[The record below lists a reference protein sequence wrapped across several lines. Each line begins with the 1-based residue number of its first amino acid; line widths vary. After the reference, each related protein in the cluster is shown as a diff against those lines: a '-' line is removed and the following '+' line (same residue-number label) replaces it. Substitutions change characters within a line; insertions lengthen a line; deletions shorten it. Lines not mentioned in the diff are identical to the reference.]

1 MNNLFKEFTPSS
13 KEEWLKKV
21 EKDLKGKP
29 LEGLNWELTKEVTLS
44 PFAHADEFPD
54 SLSPITATQENNS
67 WEIGVLIPVVDVSEA
82 NQLALQA
89 LEGGVTA
96 VAFSLSRSLDQQEMA
111 TLLKEIQLEWI
122 SIHFIFQIPTWKRF
136 SNNFLDYIKDI
147 GCDASKVKCSF
158 SFRGDATDTA
168 GERKALHALHQALPN
183 AKLFTVNGQRY
194 YKGKEHT
201 IKELAQI
208 LKAGNTILE
217 QLNQEDLGILDYH
230 NTIQFALTVG
240 DSYFINIAKLRAF
253 KLLWQ
258 QVLQAWDSSLTDLP
272 TIEIH
277 LGLKSQ
283 TAEANYNKIKA
294 TTQAMSAVVG
304 GVQRLYIYP
313 SDISPQD
320 NGSDFA
326 RRIAWTIQHLMQL
339 ESYMDR
345 VKDPAAGSYYIE
357 SLTNRLAEDAWEEFR
372 KMMV

>member
-1 MNNLFKEFTPSS
+1 M
-13 KEEWLKKV
+13 
-21 EKDLKGKP
+21 
-29 LEGLNWELTKEVTLS
+29 
-44 PFAHADEFPD
+44 
-54 SLSPITATQENNS
+54 
-67 WEIGVLIPVVDVSEA
+67 
-82 NQLALQA
+82 
-89 LEGGVTA
+89 
-96 VAFSLSRSLDQQEMA
+96 
-111 TLLKEIQLEWI
+111 
-122 SIHFIFQIPTWKRF
+122 
-136 SNNFLDYIKDI
+136 
-147 GCDASKVKCSF
+147 
-158 SFRGDATDTA
+158 
-168 GERKALHALHQALPN
+168 
-183 AKLFTVNGQRY
+183 
-194 YKGKEHT
+194 
-201 IKELAQI
+201 
-208 LKAGNTILE
+208 E